1 MPGLRTDKRELLVTT
16 GVDAVPDLRDASA
29 PPNGWP
35 FFAAIATTI
44 MFTGSIFTPWAVVW
58 GTALMALSLI
68 LWFWPRD
75 PLEPKPSQGD
85 E

>member
-1 MPGLRTDKRELLVTT
+1 MPGLKTDKREVLVTT
-16 GVDAVPDLRDASA
+16 AIDAKPDLRDASP

-44 MFTGSIFTPWAVVW
+44 AFVGSIFTPWAVIW
-58 GTALMALSLI
+58 GALLMAVPFI
-68 LWFWPRD
+68 FWFWPHD
-75 PLEPKPSQGD
+75 PLEVMPEEGD

>member
-1 MPGLRTDKRELLVTT
+1 MPGLKTDKRELLLTT
-16 GVDAVPDLRDASA
+16 SIDAMPDLRDASA

-44 MFTGSIFTPWAVVW
+44 MFLGSIFNPWAVVW
-58 GTALMALSLI
+58 GSLSMAVPLI
-68 LWFWPRD
+68 FWFWPHD
-75 PLEPKPSQGD
+75 PLEPKPEQGD